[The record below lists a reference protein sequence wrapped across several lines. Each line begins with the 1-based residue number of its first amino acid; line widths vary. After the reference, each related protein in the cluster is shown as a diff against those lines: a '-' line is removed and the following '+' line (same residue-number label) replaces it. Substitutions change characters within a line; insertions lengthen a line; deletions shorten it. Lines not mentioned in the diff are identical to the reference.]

1 MAYEYKV
8 LGQTVRL
15 EVDPTVVAVRFH
27 GAQPKSLRA
36 RAIEAAGAGPF
47 TTRFEIPGEELTIVP
62 VGAAGGQ
69 PNSSFRAQSDSVL
82 RSLSAQPE
90 VSHALPVFRVA
101 GNQVVATNRVIV
113 GIDDPAQAASFVGK
127 HGLKPLRS
135 RDDKIVYQ
143 IPDGADVF
151 AVAEALTHE
160 PGVRFAEPDFV
171 TIGRHIPSRIGVEA
185 PPILNDPLIKDQ
197 YAMRITRAVDAWN
210 IQSGDPRVK
219 IAILDEGV
227 DTRHPDLAA
236 AIIATFDA
244 TDDDSFQDPNAW
256 DGHGTCCAGLAVA
269 IANNAVGVR
278 GVGAGCSILAVRIA
292 YSQFQGGPW
301 VTSNEKI
308 ARAISWSW
316 QNGADVLSNSWGGG
330 APSNDIAEEFER
342 ARQRGRGGRGC
353 VIVIAAGNQFGPV
366 SFPGTL
372 QSVLT
377 VSASNEYD
385 EAKTPT
391 SKDGENWW
399 GTNHGAEIG
408 IAAPGVHNLTTD
420 ISGPGGYVGGD
431 YDPKFNGTSSAT
443 PIVAG
448 ACGLVLSAN
457 ANLRES
463 EVRSIIQGTADKV
476 GPYPYV
482 GGRNDFFGN
491 GRLNVLSAVQA
502 VRGTSPGVPAV

>member
-1 MAYEYKV
+1 VAYEYKV

-27 GAQPKSLRA
+27 AAQPKSLRA
-36 RAIEAAGAGPF
+36 RAISAAGAGPF
-47 TTRFEIPGEELTIVP
+47 TTRFEIPGEEITIVP
-62 VGAAGGQ
+62 VGAAGVN
-69 PNSSFRAQSDSVL
+69 PSSPAMRSDTVL
-82 RSLSAQPE
+82 HSLNAQPE

-101 GNQVVATNRVIV
+101 GNQVVATNRVVV
-113 GIDDPAQAASFVGK
+113 GIDDPAQTASLATK
-127 HGLKPLRS
+127 HGLTQLRS
-135 RDDKIVYQ
+135 RDDKIVYR

-171 TIGRHIPSRIGVEA
+171 TIGRHIPSQVGAEA
-185 PPILNDPLIKDQ
+185 PPILSDPLIRHQ

-210 IQSGDPRVK
+210 IQSGDPSVK

-227 DTRHPDLAA
+227 DTQHPDLAD
-236 AIIATFDA
+236 AIVRTFDA
-244 TDDDSFQDPNAW
+244 TDDDTFQDPNAW
-256 DGHGTCCAGLAVA
+256 DGHGTCCAGLAAA
-269 IANNAVGVR
+269 IANNSVGIR
-278 GVGAGCSILAVRIA
+278 GVGAGCSIIAVRIA
-292 YSQFQGGPW
+292 YSQVRDGPW

-330 APSNDIAEEFER
+330 PPSNDIAEEFER
-342 ARQRGRGGRGC
+342 ARRRGRKGRGC
-353 VIVIAAGNQFGPV
+353 VVVIAAGNDFGPV

-372 QSVLT
+372 QNVLT

-391 SKDGENWW
+391 SRDGENWW
-399 GTNHGAEIG
+399 GTNHGAEIDV
-408 IAAPGVHNLTTD
+408 AAPGVHNLTTD
-420 ISGPGGYVGGD
+420 ISGQNGYAGGD
-431 YDPKFNGTSSAT
+431 YQPKFNGTSSAT

-448 ACGLVLSAN
+448 ACALLLSAN
-457 ANLRES
+457 PDLRENQ
-463 EVRSIIQGTADKV
+463 VRSIIQQTADKV

-482 GGRNDFFGN
+482 DARNDFFGN
-491 GRLNVLSAVQA
+491 GRLNVLAAIQAARAAVDPDA
-502 VRGTSPGVPAV
+502 